1 MGKTEKQKKS
11 NLASSDRLRYVRTSR
26 GDQFTPRGIYF
37 RTFSS
42 WHAGDRLRR
51 LPIGI
56 RQLGMALRNWR
67 VFWRPQKL
75 EFRYM
80 SDGFAT
86 KSRLAFLEDEN
97 FQRAYDRMI
106 LATGFP
112 TDPGLHLRIHQ
123 ALWAA
128 SIAKNIEGDFVECGT
143 GRGMIFSAILE
154 FFENWPTLNK
164 SVYLFDTFSPF
175 YLNSETGENDSTRGI
190 RSGYAQSL
198 ENTQQ
203 NFAQWP
209 RVHCIAGML
218 PETLNSAP
226 LTKIAFLH
234 LDLNYAPSEEQVLR
248 KLWPLISRGG
258 IVLLDDYGQTDE
270 QNQTMNRVAH
280 ELGVQILTTGSSQG
294 IIIKP

>member
-1 MGKTEKQKKS
+1 MNRQEKQPKS
-11 NLASSDRLRYVRTSR
+11 VWVSSDRLDYIRTSR
-26 GDQFTPRGIYF
+26 GNQFVPRGVYF

-42 WHAGDRLRR
+42 WHAGDRLHR
-51 LPIGI
+51 LPLGL
-56 RQLGMALRNWR
+56 RQLGMGLRNWR
-67 VFWRPQKL
+67 VFWRPKKL

-86 KSRLAFLEDEN
+86 KSRLAFLKDER
-97 FQRAYDRMI
+97 FQRSYDRMI

-112 TDPGLHLRIHQ
+112 TDPGLHLRVHQ
-123 ALWAA
+123 ALWA
-128 SIAKNIEGDFVECGT
+128 SSTVRNIEGDFVECGT

-154 FFENWPTLNK
+154 YFDDWSSLNK

-175 YLNSETGENDSTRGI
+175 FLNPQTGQNDSTRGV
-190 RSGYAQSL
+190 RSQYARSL

-203 NFAQWP
+203 NFSQWP
-209 RVHCIAGML
+209 RVHCIAGIL
-218 PETLNSAP
+218 PGTLDSAP

-248 KLWPLISRGG
+248 KLWPLISNGG
-258 IVLLDDYGQTDE
+258 IVLLDDYGSTDE
-270 QNQTMNRVAH
+270 QNETMNRVAR

-294 IIIKP
+294 IIIKS